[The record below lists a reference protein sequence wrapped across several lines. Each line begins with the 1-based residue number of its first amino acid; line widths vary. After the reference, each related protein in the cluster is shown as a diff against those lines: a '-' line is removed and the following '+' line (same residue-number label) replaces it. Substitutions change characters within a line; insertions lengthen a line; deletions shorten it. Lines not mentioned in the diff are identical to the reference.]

1 MNNLFKTILIYE
13 VLAFVVW
20 NIMVRTQSDYEMW
33 LFENI
38 HETMYV
44 MLASALLI
52 ATIVYVAKVIGRKLR
67 TPKILKEDPRK
78 PSGGTQ

>member
-13 VLAFVVW
+13 ALAFLIW

-38 HETMYV
+38 HKTMYI

-52 ATIVYVAKVIGRKLR
+52 ATIVYVAKVIGSKIKQ
-67 TPKILKEDPRK
+67 PEILKNDPRK
-78 PSGGTQ
+78 TQ